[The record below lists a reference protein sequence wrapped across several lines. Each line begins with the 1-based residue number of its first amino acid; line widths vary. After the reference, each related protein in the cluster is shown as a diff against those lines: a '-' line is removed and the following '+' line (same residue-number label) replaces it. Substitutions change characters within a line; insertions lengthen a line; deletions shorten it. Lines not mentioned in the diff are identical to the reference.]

1 MLCLA
6 RTRMIADETHRD
18 RLQCEV
24 RLLIE
29 MVLEN
34 PVRDNEFEELQTL
47 EDAINTAPV
56 GVELATTAEIVDCF
70 FGSAG

>member
-1 MLCLA
+1 MFRLA
-6 RTRMIADETHRD
+6 RTRMIADDSHRE
-18 RLQCEV
+18 RLRLDV

-34 PVRDNEFEELQTL
+34 PVRDGEFEELQTL
-47 EDAINTAPV
+47 EDAINAAPH
-56 GVELATTAEIVDCF
+56 GVELATTGEVVDGF